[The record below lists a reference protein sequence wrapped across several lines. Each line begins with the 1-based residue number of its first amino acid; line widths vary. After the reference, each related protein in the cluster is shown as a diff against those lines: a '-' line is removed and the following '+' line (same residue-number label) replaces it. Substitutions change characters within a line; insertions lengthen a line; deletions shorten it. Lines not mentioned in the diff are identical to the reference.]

1 MSKPWRR
8 RDETGSTSMEAAIVL
23 TAFMVFILIVIA
35 AGRVSD
41 TRTAV
46 KTAAAAGARAAS
58 LERSAGAARSTA
70 SDVAAA
76 SLNNDGVACN
86 PSVSTS
92 TGGFSV
98 AVGQPAQ
105 VSTTVRCSLR
115 LGDLLVPGLPG
126 SVSMAATRTSVLDRY
141 RERAGGF
148 MILEGLS
155 GGNSGGN

>member
-1 MSKPWRR
+1 
-8 RDETGSTSMEAAIVL
+8 MEAAIVL

-41 TRTAV
+41 AR
-46 KTAAAAGARAAS
+46 AGARAAS
-58 LERSAGAARSTA
+58 LERSAGAARRAA

-76 SLNNDGVACN
+76 SLNNDSVACN

-98 AVGQPAQ
+98 RVGQPAQ
-105 VSTTVRCSLR
+105 VSTTVRCTVS

-126 SVSMAATRTSVLDRY
+126 SVSMSATQTSVLDRY
-141 RERAGGF
+141 RER
-148 MILEGLS
+148 
-155 GGNSGGN
+155 